1 MIATAGAGRMG
12 RSIAIALAL
21 AGHDVAVLDLKARS
35 SADAE
40 RLLTEAREEISS
52 SLRFLTGLGVITE
65 AQATAIGACITLHA
79 FGPATD
85 DVLRAATVVFEGATE
100 TPAAKAAVFALLSAA
115 CPATTIIASTSSTFS
130 ANKLAAHVTRP
141 ERFLITHWLNPAYLV
156 PVVEVSPGEATAP
169 ETTAAIRAL
178 LTAAGKIP
186 VLCKPSPGFI
196 VPRIQAL
203 AMNEA
208 ARIVAEGVA
217 SAEDVDI
224 AIRYGFGFRYA
235 VMGLLEFIDLGG
247 VDILYHASQQLKT
260 AFNDERFASPAIVDD
275 LVAAGNL
282 GEKTGRGFYAWDG
295 DGGQRR
301 EEILTRVVSLLR
313 HLELLPV
320 VGGRAV

>member
-21 AGHDVAVLDLKARS
+21 AGHDVAVLDLKERTPAAAAMLLAEARS
-35 SADAE
+35 
-40 RLLTEAREEISS
+40 EIDG
-52 SLRFLTGLGVITE
+52 SLGFLTGLAVVTDTQ
-65 AQATAIGACITLHA
+65 AQAIGERITLHA
-79 FGPATD
+79 LGPATD
-85 DVLRAATVVFEGATE
+85 DVLRGASVVFEGATE
-100 TPAAKAAVFALLSAA
+100 TPAAKTAIFALLSAA

-130 ANKLAAHVTRP
+130 ANELAAYVTRP

-156 PVVEVSPGEATAP
+156 PVVEVSPGESTAL

-178 LTAAGKIP
+178 LSAAGKIP

-260 AFNDERFASPAIVDD
+260 AFNDERFASPAIVND
-275 LVAAGNL
+275 LVASGDL

-295 DGGQRR
+295 DGAQRR

-313 HLELLPV
+313 HLDMLPV
-320 VGGRAV
+320 APSV

>member
-21 AGHDVAVLDLKARS
+21 AGHDVAVLDLKERPA
-35 SADAE
+35 ADAA
-40 RLLTEAREEISS
+40 RLLAEARAEIGG
-52 SLRFLTGLGVITE
+52 SLRFLTGLAVMTD
-65 AQATAIGACITLHA
+65 AQARAVGDRIALHA
-79 FGPATD
+79 YGPATD
-85 DVLRAATVVFEGATE
+85 GVLRSATVVFEGATE

-115 CPATTIIASTSSTFS
+115 CPPTTIIASTSSTFS
-130 ANKLAAHVTRP
+130 ANELATHVTRP

-275 LVAAGNL
+275 LVAAGDL
-282 GEKTGRGFYAWDG
+282 GEKTGRGFYTWDG
-295 DGGQRR
+295 DGAQRR

-313 HLELLPV
+313 HLDLLPT
-320 VGGRAV
+320 APSM